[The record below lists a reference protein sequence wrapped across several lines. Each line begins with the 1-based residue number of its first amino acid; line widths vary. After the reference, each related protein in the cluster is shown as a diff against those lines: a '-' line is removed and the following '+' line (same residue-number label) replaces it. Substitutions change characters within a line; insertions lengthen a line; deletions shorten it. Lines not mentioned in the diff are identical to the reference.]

1 MPILQQYKADD
12 IFNADET
19 GLYWRLLPDKTHAV
33 AGETCT
39 VGKKSKDRV
48 ILLVCA
54 NMTGTEKRP
63 LLTIGKNLGS
73 SMALSI
79 YPQSMRLIALLG

>member
-1 MPILQQYKADD
+1 MTFLMLMRQAY
-12 IFNADET
+12 T
-19 GLYWRLLPDKTHAV
+19 GGFYQTKLISV

-63 LLTIGKNLGS
+63 LLTIGKNLGA